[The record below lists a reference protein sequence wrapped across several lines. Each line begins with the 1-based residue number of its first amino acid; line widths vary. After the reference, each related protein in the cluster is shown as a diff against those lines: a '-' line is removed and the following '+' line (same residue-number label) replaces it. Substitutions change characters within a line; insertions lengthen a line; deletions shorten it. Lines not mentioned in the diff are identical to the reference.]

1 MKSRQMYLGC
11 IITRGDIYIDTW
23 HDITSFQEFD
33 NCYLIE
39 RMIENHIVVFMFGKV
54 SGYRIHEFWD
64 TPDLMKKH
72 IEETNFIES
81 KIDETYVQIT
91 KELEEHYES

>member
-1 MKSRQMYLGC
+1 MKRQMYLGC
-11 IITRGDIYIDTW
+11 IITRGGIYIDTW

-54 SGYRIHEFWD
+54 S
-64 TPDLMKKH
+64 
-72 IEETNFIES
+72 
-81 KIDETYVQIT
+81 
-91 KELEEHYES
+91 